1 MKKQQIKTGAVAGM
15 RKVALGLAIAERV
28 AEVLGFALLIERDA
42 IQFTVR
48 VPLESQ
54 SPASAISVPGGGVP
68 LDGIACR

>member
-1 MKKQQIKTGAVAGM
+1 M

-42 IQFTVR
+42 NQFTVR
-48 VPLESQ
+48 VFLESQ

-68 LDGIACR
+68 LDGMACR